1 MLNIL
6 ILKIMGFLR
15 FLICIIDVPRED
27 IMRLAHLKRKLK
39 CVNRSL
45 SFLGFSKSDRKALV
59 RLKIRLRFI
68 RYTHNEIAKFLEKV
82 ENLAIRFFEKHGVVK
97 FLEKHW
103 FFYEPNDGREME
115 RVDQILS
122 LFQPL
127 NWQEVRKAARIAALL
142 LFFVVPPVIHL
153 IDWYIVVLW

>member
-1 MLNIL
+1 M
-6 ILKIMGFLR
+6 
-15 FLICIIDVPRED
+15 
-27 IMRLAHLKRKLK
+27 
-39 CVNRSL
+39 
-45 SFLGFSKSDRKALV
+45 
-59 RLKIRLRFI
+59 RLRFI

-103 FFYEPNDGREME
+103 FFYEPNDGRDME
-115 RVDQILS
+115 KVDQILS

-127 NWQEVRKAARIAALL
+127 NWKEVRKAARIAALL

-153 IDWYIVVLW
+153 IDWYIVMLW